1 MTEVTPELLDE
12 LLPLATAWAEAE
24 ESRILAEGVPLTK
37 EQRADASWLGVM
49 RPDRV
54 RLLAVANIP
63 APEHPVLRATGQA
76 MQLISPYT
84 AGLTLRHGI
93 YLRKDFADDRY
104 LIAHELVHTAQYE
117 RLGGVAPFL
126 RRYLHECLSVG
137 YPNAPLEE
145 EAVLKAD
152 ALREKRKS
160 Q

>member
-24 ESRILAEGVPLTK
+24 EARILAEGEPLTK
-37 EQRADASWLGVM
+37 AQRADASWLGVA

-54 RLLAVANIP
+54 RLLAVENIP
-63 APEHPVLRATGQA
+63 APEHPVLRAAGQA
-76 MQLISPYT
+76 MRLISPHT

-93 YLRKDFADDRY
+93 YLRQDFAHDRY

-117 RLGGVAPFL
+117 RLGGIAPFL

-137 YPNAPLEE
+137 YPESPLEQ
-145 EAVLKAD
+145 EAELKAD
-152 ALREKRKS
+152 ALREKMGE
-160 Q
+160 